1 MWIYTRR
8 LSLTNRQM
16 TIVSKGYAFTI
27 DADGKLLSSVT
38 PAMEKILR
46 ANPVWEYVAQNT
58 ASNTSTCGTDVGS
71 DSVADVGSE
80 VADVG
85 SGTDVGS
92 DSVADVGSEVEPPK
106 KKRGRP
112 KAVK

>member
-71 DSVADVGSE
+71 DSVADVGS
-80 VADVG
+80 
-85 SGTDVGS
+85 